1 MEIRYKGNHMYLDK
15 QEVLENGLKVIAEG
29 IKEFKEEANKTIRR
43 KHERSKSREN
53 PKS

>member
-29 IKEFKEEANKTIRR
+29 IKEFKEADKESNENKNRT
-43 KHERSKSREN
+43 E
-53 PKS
+53 